1 VVLAPDG
8 DLGAS
13 HLPSVSRGAR
23 PSATPEVMALGLTLE
38 EATRRYIAATVEA
51 CDGNRSE
58 AAKQLGI
65 GRNTITRAL
74 ARPVAARTKP
84 R

>member
-1 VVLAPDG
+1 V
-8 DLGAS
+8 
-13 HLPSVSRGAR
+13 HYRGAR
-23 PSATPEVMALGLTLE
+23 AVVLGLTLE
-38 EATRRYIAATVEA
+38 EATGRYIAATVEA

-65 GRNTITRAL
+65 GRNTITRAP
-74 ARPVAARTKP
+74 ARPGAARTKT